1 MASGRGG
8 ESVAMS
14 CLLFIDGALVFYDAS
29 KDDVEVLSWAFM
41 WFEAIFG
48 LKINLHKSELILV
61 GWFLVWRTWLG
72 F

>member
-29 KDDVEVLSWAFM
+29 KDDVEVM

-48 LKINLHKSELILV
+48 LKINLHKSKLILV